1 MMSKGIKMDIG
12 LFTATLLLLGLG
24 IVLVYSSSFAV
35 AHGKNIGANY
45 FLFRQATRAL
55 IAVVLFTFF
64 INVDYRFLSRYSGLI
79 YLCAVALLVCV
90 LFLPEEHA
98 VNGAKRWIRLLGFRF
113 QVSDFARMALII
125 FIARKCA
132 DDGND
137 FDNWRTLIPH
147 CVRVGV
153 VCVLVVM
160 EPDFSTA
167 VIIAGISFAML
178 FAAGARPRHLLGT
191 LLAMLPVAVILIKS
205 APYRMKR
212 MLGFLNMQDHSHD
225 AGYQVTQSLL
235 GLGRGGLFGVGLGK
249 GEQKYFY
256 LPEPHTDFVLSV
268 MGEEFGFVGV
278 MLVFLI
284 FAFIVYRGLSISVN
298 APDKMGQF
306 TAFGFTMAIAA
317 YTLIHAS
324 VVTGLLPPTG
334 IPMPFLSYGGMSL
347 IFMMSS
353 VGILLNIS
361 SHIET
366 GAPRPAALAG
376 QKKRKA
382 RTA

>member
-1 MMSKGIKMDIG
+1 MVMSKGVKMDIW
-12 LFTATLLLLGLG
+12 LFAATLLLLGLG

-35 AHGKNIGANY
+35 AYGKNIGANY
-45 FLFRQATRAL
+45 FLFRQVTRAL

-64 INVDYRFLSRYSGLI
+64 INVDYRFLSKYSGLI
-79 YLCAVALLVCV
+79 YLCAVALLIGV
-90 LFLPEEHA
+90 LFLPESHA
-98 VNGAKRWIRLLGFRF
+98 ANGARRWIKLLGVRF
-113 QVSDFARMALII
+113 QVSDFARMALIV
-125 FIARKCA
+125 FLAKKCA
-132 DDGND
+132 GDAVD
-137 FDNWRTLIPH
+137 FNNWRTLIPH
-147 CVRVGV
+147 YISVGV

-178 FAAGARPRHLLGT
+178 FAAGARPRHILGT
-191 LLAMLPVAVILIKS
+191 LLALLPVAAILIKS

-256 LPEPHTDFVLSV
+256 LPEPHTDFILSV

-278 MLVFLI
+278 MAVFLI
-284 FAFIVYRGLSISVN
+284 FAFIVYRGLNISLN
-298 APDKMGQF
+298 APDKTGQLM
-306 TAFGFTMAIAA
+306 AFGFTTAIAA
-317 YTLIHAS
+317 YMLIHAS

-361 SHIET
+361 SQIET
-366 GAPRPAALAG
+366 GVRPAAFAG
-376 QKKRKA
+376 TQNRKA
-382 RTA
+382 RAA